1 MIDIRVGNCL
11 DKLKEIPDDIIDS
24 CITSPPYYGL
34 RDYQTA
40 TWEGGDL
47 NCDHK
52 GKPFATKK
60 NVNKNTGGRDVKNIE
75 DREFFKDIC
84 RKCGA
89 KRKDDQIGLE
99 QTPDAYVE
107 KLVQVFREVRRVL
120 KPTGNLWLNLGDSF
134 SGSRGNRGN
143 DIKEDIAWKRKGT
156 TPDKRPTA
164 SVVGLKPKD
173 LIGIPWMVAF
183 ALRADGWW
191 LRQDI
196 IWQKSNPMPE
206 SVTDR
211 CTKSHEYI
219 FLLAKSQKYY
229 FDHKAIREQ
238 GSADQI
244 PRLMRGVSETHK
256 NVDGAPGQTPHSM
269 NKPRK
274 NFKKE
279 MGGGGTSFINHS
291 GYYKADGT
299 LISDGMR
306 NKRDVWIISTKPF
319 KEAHFATFSKE
330 LILPCVLA
338 GCPKDGTILDPFMG
352 SGTTGVVAKENN
364 RNFIGVELNPAYAEM
379 ARKRIDNAISN
390 SLLDFIK

>member
-1 MIDIRVGNCL
+1 
-11 DKLKEIPDDIIDS
+11 
-24 CITSPPYYGL
+24 
-34 RDYQTA
+34 
-40 TWEGGDL
+40 
-47 NCDHK
+47 
-52 GKPFATKK
+52 
-60 NVNKNTGGRDVKNIE
+60 
-75 DREFFKDIC
+75 
-84 RKCGA
+84 
-89 KRKDDQIGLE
+89 
-99 QTPDAYVE
+99 
-107 KLVQVFREVRRVL
+107 
-120 KPTGNLWLNLGDSF
+120 
-134 SGSRGNRGN
+134 
-143 DIKEDIAWKRKGT
+143 
-156 TPDKRPTA
+156 
-164 SVVGLKPKD
+164 
-173 LIGIPWMVAF
+173 
-183 ALRADGWW
+183 
-191 LRQDI
+191 
-196 IWQKSNPMPE
+196 MPE